1 VAFSLEL
8 TPAHHELL
16 DRAHGFAEDVIRPVA
31 AQYDREAQFP
41 WQVLEQAS
49 EAGLYDFLL
58 YRDLISDPT
67 GLSLCLLIEELFW
80 GCAGI
85 GLSIVYPAL
94 ALSALAQ
101 AATPEQLLR
110 WAPECFGEPGNI
122 KLASL
127 AVTEPHGGS
136 DVSSNTTVARREGD
150 SWVIDGTKMFIGNGG
165 VADVHV
171 VNASVDR
178 SVGHYGQAMF
188 IVPKDTSGLRL
199 VRTLDKLGCRASHHA
214 ELAFEGCRI
223 PADHLLGTEDELE
236 DKVAR
241 GQRKTE
247 AAERAR
253 RDGAEKATGE
263 GDDSGGSTTLGAF
276 EQTRPLVA
284 AQAIGVARAAYEYAR
299 DYATEREAF
308 GHPIIEH
315 QGTAFPLA
323 DVAAAIDSARLLTW
337 RAAWMAANKVSFV
350 QAEGSMSKLVA
361 SEVAVQATERAVQT
375 LGGWGYIDDHPVE
388 KWYRDAKVFSIYE
401 GTSEI
406 QRMII
411 GRAIAEQ
418 RGEGP
423 LHLGAGSG
431 GVTNPLARGTKARSR
446 LSKPV
451 VQAGVR
457 TSWLERA
464 ARLVPDSF
472 LRGGSR

>member
-1 VAFSLEL
+1 MPFSVEL

-16 DRAHGFAEDVIRPVA
+16 ERTHRFAEEAIRPVA
-31 AQYDREAQFP
+31 AQYDRDQEFP
-41 WQVLEQAS
+41 WQVLEQAA
-49 EAGLYDFLL
+49 EEGLYDFLL

-67 GLSLCLLIEELFW
+67 GLSLCLMIEELFW

-85 GLSIVYPAL
+85 GLSLVYPAL

-110 WAPECFGEPGNI
+110 WAPECFGEPGDI

-127 AVTEPHGGS
+127 AVTEPQGGS
-136 DVSSNTTVARREGD
+136 DVGSNTTSARREGD
-150 SWVIDGTKMFIGNGG
+150 DWILDGSKMFIGNGG
-165 VADVHV
+165 IADVHV
-171 VNASVDR
+171 VNAAVDPT
-178 SVGHYGQAMF
+178 VGHYGQAMF
-188 IVPKDTSGLRL
+188 IVPKGSPGLKE
-199 VRTLDKLGCRASHHA
+199 VRRLDKLGCRASHHA
-214 ELAFEGCRI
+214 EIAFEGCRI

-236 DKVAR
+236 DKIAR
-241 GQRKTE
+241 GRRKAE
-247 AAERAR
+247 AAGDDESE
-253 RDGAEKATGE
+253 DESDGE
-263 GDDSGGSTTLGAF
+263 GDGSGSSTLGAF

-299 DYATEREAF
+299 DYATEREVF
-308 GHPIIEH
+308 GSPIIEY

-337 RAAWMAANKVSFV
+337 RAAWMAANNVEFA

-375 LGGWGYIDDHPVE
+375 LGGWGYIHDHPVE

-418 RGEGP
+418 RGERP
-423 LHLGAGSG
+423 AFHHPAKG
-431 GVTNPLARGTKARSR
+431 GRVSNPLAIGTLRRSR
-446 LSKPV
+446 VSRPV
-451 VQAGVR
+451 VRVSRR
-457 TSWLERA
+457 TSLLQRM
-464 ARLVPDSF
+464 ARWVPDSF
-472 LRGGSR
+472 LRGGS